1 MIPHSKPFLGP
12 EEALAVQQVVESG
25 FVARGIQCGALE
37 QELSGML
44 NLAGA
49 VAVSS
54 GTAGLHLALLALGAG
69 DGVTV
74 HIPSYVCIAL
84 WNAVQYC
91 GAEASIC
98 DVDLLTGN
106 ISVEDVIRRRKS
118 DGDIVIVPHMF
129 GRPGP
134 VRELKE
140 AGFTVVED
148 CAQSIGAESGDEL
161 TGTIGDVSVFSFYAT
176 KVICAGEGG
185 AVAVNSQEILDT
197 VRDLCDYDH
206 KDQFKLRFNYKM
218 TDIQAAAAR
227 VQLKKLPS
235 FIERRRKIAAEYD
248 DVIASTRFELID
260 RPEGDIYFRY
270 IIADNDVAGTIAR
283 LRAEGITAA
292 RPVFRPIHRYLGLEG
307 YPNSEELQQSWIS
320 IPCYPAMT
328 DAEVEAVCAAVLKA
342 GSTCPAA
349 K

>member
-1 MIPHSKPFLGP
+1 MIPHSKPYIGP
-12 EEALAVQQVVESG
+12 EETLAVQQVVESG

-37 QELSGML
+37 QELGDML

-49 VAVSS
+49 VTVSS

-69 DGVTV
+69 EGTTV
-74 HIPSYVCIAL
+74 HIPSYVCVAL

-98 DVDLLTGN
+98 DVEVSTGN

-118 DGDIVIVPHMF
+118 DSDIVIVPHMF

-140 AGFTVVED
+140 AGFSVIED
-148 CAQSIGAESGDEL
+148 CAQSIGAESEGEL
-161 TGTIGDVSVFSFYAT
+161 TGAIGDVSVFSFYAT

-185 AVAVNSQEILDT
+185 AVASDSREILDT

-206 KDQFKLRFNYKM
+206 KDRLKLRFNYKL

-227 VQLKKLPS
+227 IQLSRLPS

-248 DVIASTRFELID
+248 DVVSSTRFEMID

-307 YPNSEELQQSWIS
+307 YPNTEKLQQSWIS

-328 DAEVEAVCAAVLKA
+328 GEEVEAVCAAVLKT
-342 GSTCPAA
+342 GSTCSAA
-349 K
+349 R